1 MPWELVLGSS
11 IRLELIMYPLGI
23 GLVHRCAELTFQ
35 DKVGRGV
42 DDGMLCGAQLE
53 AWLGA
58 GGAAAA
64 LHEDVYGPLTGQA
77 CLFILHHL
85 CVAA

>member
-1 MPWELVLGSS
+1 MVW
-11 IRLELIMYPLGI
+11 IR
-23 GLVHRCAELTFQ
+23 GL
-35 DKVGRGV
+35 
-42 DDGMLCGAQLE
+42 LCGAQLE

-77 CLFILHHL
+77 RVIILHHL
-85 CVAA
+85 CFLLLEP